1 MSNLEE
7 LSHRKREH
15 LDLAIRSQT
24 DPSGLE
30 KRFNYEPLL
39 SAHPLNSLD
48 LLSRSFMGFKLKAP
62 LWVSS
67 MTGGTGSARHIN
79 QNLARACNEFGL
91 GMGLG
96 SCRSLL
102 DESADIS
109 DFNLRPIIGD
119 DLPFFANL
127 GICQLEELLAKGK
140 CNKIFTMVE
149 RLKVD
154 GIIIHINPLQEWFQ
168 PEGNVLKEPPIKTL
182 EAFLSMAPFKVMVKE
197 VGQGFGPQSLEAL
210 MKLPFAAIEF
220 SAFGGTNFS
229 ILELLRSKNS
239 LKEASKELAL
249 VGHTADEMV
258 DMASKLVLK
267 LGTDA
272 LCREF
277 VISGGIKS
285 FLDGHYLTQKLGEGC
300 LYGQA
305 KAFLEHARG
314 EYEDLQS
321 WVKGQIDGL
330 AMAHTFLTIKS

>member
-7 LSHRKREH
+7 LSHRKKEH

-24 DPSGLE
+24 DPSGLDN
-30 KRFNYEPLL
+30 RFNYEPLL
-39 SAHPLNSLD
+39 AAHPTHSMD
-48 LLSRSFMGFKLKAP
+48 LLNRSFMGFNLKAP

-67 MTGGTGSARHIN
+67 MTGGTGCARHIN
-79 QNLARACNEFGL
+79 QNLARACKEFGL

-102 DESADIS
+102 DEKADIS

-127 GICQLEELLAKGK
+127 GICQLEELIANGE

-154 GIIIHINPLQEWFQ
+154 GLIIHINPLQEWFQ
-168 PEGNVLKEPPIKTL
+168 PEGNFLNEPPIKTL
-182 EAFLSMAPFKVMVKE
+182 ETFLKMAPFKVMVKE
-197 VGQGFGPQSLEAL
+197 VGQGFGPKSLEAL
-210 MKLPFAAIEF
+210 IKLPFAAIEF

-229 ILELLRSKNS
+229 ILELLRRNNS
-239 LKEASKELAL
+239 PKESTKELAL
-249 VGHTADEMV
+249 VGHTANEMIEI
-258 DMASKLVLK
+258 ASKLVVK

-272 LCREF
+272 MCRDF
-277 VISGGIKS
+277 IISGGVKS
-285 FLDGHYLTQKLGEGC
+285 FLDGHYLTQKLGGDC

-314 EYEDLQS
+314 DYEDLQS

-330 AMAHTFLTIKS
+330 AMAHSYLTIKS